1 METNDDQNEVINVS
15 YNFAKSIFNDIN
27 SDIYKNL
34 NFTKD
39 SIYSSSKISGSNKLI
54 DVITKVT
61 NNNFNIVITDG
72 TANIGTDSIH
82 MAKIFKNINAV
93 ELSKINFIALKN
105 NVKILNN
112 RENMNC
118 YNGDINEVIGS
129 LKQDLI
135 YIDAP
140 WGGRNY
146 KNFNKLKLYLGKVEI
161 LDFYINNKER
171 AKYFIFKIPFN
182 YDFDYLRKYIIDK
195 VTIFPFKKDSKIK
208 YFLLVI
214 EREFII

>member
-61 NNNFNIVITDG
+61 NNNFNLIITDG

-82 MAKIFKNINAV
+82 MSKIFKNINAV

-118 YNGDINEVIGS
+118 FNGDINEVISS

-214 EREFII
+214 ERELIV

>member
-1 METNDDQNEVINVS
+1 
-15 YNFAKSIFNDIN
+15 
-27 SDIYKNL
+27 
-34 NFTKD
+34 
-39 SIYSSSKISGSNKLI
+39 
-54 DVITKVT
+54 
-61 NNNFNIVITDG
+61 
-72 TANIGTDSIH
+72 

-146 KNFNKLKLYLGKVEI
+146 KNFNKLKLYLGEVEI

>member
-61 NNNFNIVITDG
+61 NNNFNLIITDG

-82 MAKIFKNINAV
+82 MSKIFKNINAV

-118 YNGDINEVIGS
+118 FNGDINEVISS

-146 KNFNKLKLYLGKVEI
+146 KNFNKLKLYLGEVEI

-214 EREFII
+214 ERELIV

>member
-27 SDIYKNL
+27 SEIYKKL

-61 NNNFNIVITDG
+61 NNNFNIIITDG

-82 MAKIFKNINAV
+82 MAKIFKSINSV

-146 KNFNKLKLYLGKVEI
+146 KNFNKLKLYLGEIEI
-161 LDFYINNKER
+161 LDFYIKNKER

-214 EREFII
+214 ERQFII